1 MNILKYMKL
10 NWNET
15 LGFTL
20 LEAIVSLLVSSF
32 TLLLVIGSLNQIK
45 VMNDSTMMQ
54 SQPAASVKEYV
65 ISDRQI
71 EWHLFLNQLNNQLQN
86 SKFIEL
92 SNNQLIILEW
102 DEALKREVKVYYN
115 QAKTG
120 KKNFRRSKNNGNH
133 TLLTN
138 LQKYKMTKNEGWL
151 YLDFTFKNGQNYK
164 AKLWIESWVDLN
176 DEEN

>member
-10 NWNET
+10 NWSKS

-45 VMNDSTMMQ
+45 VMNASTIVQ
-54 SQPAASVKEYV
+54 GQPTASAREYV
-65 ISDRQI
+65 VVDRQI
-71 EWHLFLNQLNNQLQN
+71 EWHLFLNQLNNQLEN

-92 SNNQLIILEW
+92 SNSQLVTSEW
-102 DEALKREVKVYYN
+102 DDALKREVKVYYN

-120 KKNFRRSKNNGNH
+120 KRNFRRSKNNGNH

-138 LQKYKMTKNEGWL
+138 LQKYRLMKNEGWF

-164 AKLWIESWVDLN
+164 AKLWIESWVDLS
-176 DEEN
+176 DEKD